1 MGVLVYFQR
10 QTAVLVP
17 FLLLPPY
24 FLGEFPNF
32 FQQYNFKAFNCQE
45 LLKNTR
51 PLHLTSLPSLGC
63 ITADELKFVLTHLPG
78 KVTYKEIDEMIR
90 TVDENG
96 DGKINYQ
103 EFRVM
108 IGAKPN
114 LRAAREAQKAAEAVK
129 KTTATSST
137 ATTMTFTTT
146 GTMSNNGMPATTM
159 TTAGIKWN
167 VVSVR

>member
-1 MGVLVYFQR
+1 
-10 QTAVLVP
+10 
-17 FLLLPPY
+17 
-24 FLGEFPNF
+24 
-32 FQQYNFKAFNCQE
+32 
-45 LLKNTR
+45 
-51 PLHLTSLPSLGC
+51 
-63 ITADELKFVLTHLPG
+63 
-78 KVTYKEIDEMIR
+78 MIR

-159 TTAGIKWN
+159 TTAGIK
-167 VVSVR
+167 